1 MCKIKSTVAILLAGG
16 IADGFQTGTV
26 PKYKALLPVCG
37 QPIANHVIRALE
49 QSNVEKIFVI
59 IDDDANIQEA
69 LTASSKCIFFRK
81 DRRHNPFSLSM
92 LYGLEKVAE
101 YYGHPQIN
109 QKSIMIVPCDI
120 PLVTKDNFNAL
131 IEKAANNHA
140 DVTIPIIAEN
150 LIKERFPQR
159 CFRSVYLADYKGRY
173 TLQFLGFM
181 NGEHILFE
189 PSREPDRMKISFR
202 GVEYERVIKL
212 KETLD
217 TLRDHRHHNY
227 SLPRFT
233 DKLAICRLI
242 RKGYTVYAFKFIFNL
257 IFNRL
262 TMAKIIE
269 YLNGACQFNIAYI
282 VSEEVEIFA
291 DIDRPEDFP
300 IVLGIPWDNE
310 MGSTGTSTN
319 LTMDES

>member
-1 MCKIKSTVAILLAGG
+1 MRKIKSTVAILLAGG
-16 IADGFQTGTV
+16 IADGFQPGTV

-37 QPIANHVIRALE
+37 QPITNYVIRALE

-59 IDDDANIQEA
+59 VDDDVTIQEA

-81 DRRHNPFSLSM
+81 DRLHDLFSLSM
-92 LYGLEKVAE
+92 LFGLEKVAE

-131 IEKAANNHA
+131 IEKAANYHA

-150 LIKERFPQR
+150 LIKKRFPQR

-173 TLQFLGFM
+173 TLQFIGFI
-181 NGEHILFE
+181 NGEHILIE
-189 PSREPDRMKISFR
+189 PSRETGRTKISFK
-202 GVEYERVIKL
+202 GVEYKSLVRL
-212 KETLD
+212 KETMD

-227 SLPRFT
+227 SLPRFS
-233 DKLAICRLI
+233 DKFALHWLM
-242 RKGYTVYAFKFIFNL
+242 RKGYTIYVFRFIFNL

-300 IVLGIPWDNE
+300 IVLGIPWDSG
-310 MGSTGTSTN
+310 GSGRKNNAIN
-319 LTMDES
+319 LI